1 MEQDKE
7 LYKRFVE
14 GDISAFEELVLR
26 HKDNLI
32 YFLMRYV
39 NNIDTCEDIAQDS
52 FLAIFVKKGSYNLN
66 EKAGFK
72 TYLYAIAKNKA
83 TDHIRKF
90 SRIMGEDELE
100 NQTGDNFSDEIF
112 NRVVKNEE
120 QKLLHNAIS
129 KLKLDYQRAIL
140 LIDIDAMSYSQA
152 AAILDKSLPQMKILI
167 FRARNSLKK
176 LLIKE
181 GLYYEK

>member
-14 GDISAFEELVLR
+14 GDIAAFEELVLT

-39 NNIDTCEDIAQDS
+39 KDFSTCEDIAQEV
-52 FLAIFVKKGSYNLN
+52 FAAIFVKKENYNYKVSL
-66 EKAGFK
+66 K

-83 TDHIRKF
+83 TDYIRK
-90 SRIMGEDELE
+90 SGRIQSLSEHETNSDDDEL
-100 NQTGDNFSDEIF
+100 F
-112 NRVVKNEE
+112 NRVVQNEE

-129 KLKLDYQRAIL
+129 KLKPDYQRAIL
-140 LIDIDAMSYSQA
+140 LIDIDGFSYKDA
-152 AAILDKSLPQMKILI
+152 ANVMQKSLPQIKILI
-167 FRARNSLKK
+167 FRARNALKN
-176 LLIKE
+176 LLVKE
-181 GLYYEK
+181 GYTNEN

>member
-7 LYKRFVE
+7 LYKRFVD
-14 GDISAFEELVLR
+14 GDISAFEELVLT

-39 NNIDTCEDIAQDS
+39 KDFHTCEDIAQEV
-52 FLAIFVKKGSYNLN
+52 FATIFVKKESYNYKVSL
-66 EKAGFK
+66 K

-90 SRIMGEDELE
+90 SRIEKLNEDEK
-100 NQTGDNFSDEIF
+100 NSDDDELF

-120 QKLLHNAIS
+120 QRLVHNAIA
-129 KLKLDYQRAIL
+129 KLKLDYQRVIL
-140 LIDIDAMSYSQA
+140 LVDIDGLSYKDTANVMQ
-152 AAILDKSLPQMKILI
+152 KTLPQIKILI
-167 FRARNSLKK
+167 FRARKALKT
-176 LLIKE
+176 LLVKE
-181 GLYYEK
+181 GYTNEN